1 MQKVRR
7 FTATLC
13 FFFLFLTWTQDNM
26 NLYLQPLLQ
35 DVRSH
40 FLFLSQVDILL
51 QMPTFKEHGLEL
63 VDPSEELKVKDK
75 SLRDMGKDNYDLSA
89 FLSPISCVF
98 EEFVTH
104 VADAILLDIEGSPFL
119 AIKDVKH
126 AAAAREASSKSEG
139 YSSSHSC
146 AFSLLLRSVTQ
157 TFGTQVHQRTGM
169 QRGRA
174 APPHSERLHSA
185 GNAWASYGCRHGHG
199 RRRAPTALG

>member
-13 FFFLFLTWTQDNM
+13 FFFLFSTWTQDNM

-40 FLFLSQVDILL
+40 VLFLSQVDILL
-51 QMPTFKEHGLEL
+51 QTPAFKDHGLEL

-98 EEFVTH
+98 
-104 VADAILLDIEGSPFL
+104 
-119 AIKDVKH
+119 
-126 AAAAREASSKSEG
+126 
-139 YSSSHSC
+139 
-146 AFSLLLRSVTQ
+146 
-157 TFGTQVHQRTGM
+157 
-169 QRGRA
+169 
-174 APPHSERLHSA
+174 
-185 GNAWASYGCRHGHG
+185 
-199 RRRAPTALG
+199 